1 MNKKFLKFGV
11 ALASVAVLGGV
22 PSALIATQNES
33 IVYAEEVT
41 PPTDNGSVQDV
52 PSVQSKTFIVYMFIR
67 RGPYDFGAGSE
78 EIILKPG
85 ESYTFKLPDGFELVD
100 ATQKLTYA
108 YDEVEE
114 GRIYKVITRH
124 KVTTPPSDNGS
135 QTPPTDNGEQM
146 PPSNSDKPD
155 DGNGSQTPPSDN
167 GSQTPP
173 TDNGEQ
179 MPPSNSDKP
188 DDGNGSQ
195 TPPSDNGSQTPPT
208 DNGEQMPPS
217 NSDRPDD
224 GNGSQTPPS
233 DNGSQNPPSNGEK
246 PKDDV
251 PKGQP
256 TPPTEQPKD
265 TPPSNGDNPK
275 DGNGKNGQTPPSNN
289 QTPPSSGDGSKGGN
303 GSAQVGGNTSK
314 SVEKPTGNATVAS
327 AKTSATSTTQTSN
340 ATTEAKALPHT
351 GDSTSVWTTLLGF
364 ITLLGVA
371 FSLKFNTK
379 KR

>member
-22 PSALIATQNES
+22 PSALIATQNGS

-41 PPTDNGSVQDV
+41 PPTVNGSVQDV

-67 RGPYDFGAGSE
+67 RGPYNFGAGSE
-78 EIILKPG
+78 EIVLKPG

-100 ATQKLTYA
+100 ATQKLTYT

-114 GRIYKVITRH
+114 GRIYDVITRH

-146 PPSNSDKPD
+146 PPSNSDK
-155 DGNGSQTPPSDN
+155 
-167 GSQTPP
+167 
-173 TDNGEQ
+173 
-179 MPPSNSDKP
+179 
-188 DDGNGSQ
+188 
-195 TPPSDNGSQTPPT
+195 
-208 DNGEQMPPS
+208 
-217 NSDRPDD
+217 PDD

-289 QTPPSSGDGSKGGN
+289 QTPPSSGNGSKGGN
-303 GSAQVGGNTSK
+303 GGAQVGGNTSK
-314 SVEKPTGNATVAS
+314 SVEKPTGNATVAP
-327 AKTSATSTTQTSN
+327 AKTSATSATQTSN
-340 ATTEAKALPHT
+340 ATTEAKVLPHT

-364 ITLLGVA
+364 ITLLGVT

>member
-167 GSQTPP
+167 GSQ
-173 TDNGEQ
+173 
-179 MPPSNSDKP
+179 
-188 DDGNGSQ
+188 
-195 TPPSDNGSQTPPT
+195 
-208 DNGEQMPPS
+208 
-217 NSDRPDD
+217 
-224 GNGSQTPPS
+224 
-233 DNGSQNPPSNGEK
+233 NPPSNGEK

>member
-124 KVTTPPSDNGS
+124 KVT
-135 QTPPTDNGEQM
+135 
-146 PPSNSDKPD
+146 
-155 DGNGSQTPPSDN
+155 TPPSDN